1 MIMKKMKLVSC
12 LMAMAMA
19 ASAATVAHAADG
31 TVAVTV
37 GTDTQA
43 PGAAFSVD
51 VNLGSVPAG
60 GLSSIDFAIDYDDAI
75 IDVTDVKL
83 GSIAETG
90 AASAEGDMGETL
102 FTWNDTGSQI
112 VLAWATG
119 MVDSAYWIKNN
130 GVFVTISGTVDA
142 DAAAGSSTALT
153 VSAADRETYPGSGV
167 ASTITISA
175 VGESSTANY
184 DCNATAG
191 SVTVAGGAAAEANWG
206 DVDCN
211 GEVKIADVILLNR
224 FIGEDTTITVTPQ
237 GLLNADCAYDGAQ
250 TGDDSTAILK
260 YLAGMITYDQLGPQ

>member
-119 MVDSAYWIKNN
+119 MVDSNYWIKNN

-142 DAAAGSSTALT
+142 DATAGASTALT

-167 ASTITISA
+167 PCSITISA

-191 SVTVAGGAAAEANWG
+191 SVTVAGGEVNASWG

-211 GEVKIADVILLNR
+211 GDVKIADVILLNR
-224 FIGEDTTITVTPQ
+224 FIGEDTTITVSDQ
-237 GLLNADCAYDGAQ
+237 GILNADCEYDGE
-250 TGDDSTAILK
+250 TTPEDSTAILK
-260 YLAGMITYDQLGPQ
+260 YLAGMIPYSALGNQ